1 MNWNAILD
9 ELKTIGTA
17 LGTVIFTCYIT
28 YKTFSSK
35 LEKWRQEDKVNV
47 SKNIEKQSK
56 RDCEIMKEADKLKE
70 LLNADRVQI
79 YEFHNGVHY
88 ANGRSALR
96 TSCTYES
103 CRFGVEGCIDRL
115 NGIPLSVIPT
125 FIKTLLDKGELLV
138 KDLEDIKETMPS
150 TYNLKKSM
158 NIKSFYDF
166 AIHNTNGE
174 PVGFVAVQF
183 CSDDIKNLNKDA
195 VKRFAWFV
203 ESKLLEM

>member
-1 MNWNAILD
+1 MDWDAILD
-9 ELKTIGTA
+9 EIKTIGTA
-17 LGTVIFTCYIT
+17 LGTVIFTGYIT

-35 LEKWRQEDKVNV
+35 LEKWREEDKVNV

-56 RDCEIMKEADKLKE
+56 LDCEIMTEADKLKE

-96 TSCTYES
+96 TSCTYEA
-103 CRFGVEGCIDRL
+103 CRFGIERCIDRL
-115 NGIPLSVIPT
+115 SGIPLSVIPT
-125 FIKTLLDKGELLV
+125 FIKVLLDKGELLV

-158 NIKSFYDF
+158 SVQSFYDF
-166 AIHNTNGE
+166 TIHNTNGE

-183 CSDDIKNLNKDA
+183 CGGDIKNLNKDA

>member
-1 MNWNAILD
+1 MDWNAILD
-9 ELKTIGTA
+9 KIETIGTV
-17 LGTVIFTCYIT
+17 LGTVIFTGYIT

-47 SKNIEKQSK
+47 SKNVEKQSK
-56 RDCEIMKEADKLKE
+56 LDCEIMTEADKLKE

-96 TSCTYES
+96 TSCTYEA
-103 CRFGVEGCIDRL
+103 CRFGIEGCIDRL
-115 NGIPLSVIPT
+115 NGVPLSVMPT

-138 KDLEDIKETMPS
+138 RDLEDIKETMPS

-166 AIHNTNGE
+166 TIHNANGE

-183 CSDDIKNLNKDA
+183 CGEDIKNLNKDV

>member
-1 MNWNAILD
+1 MDWNAILD
-9 ELKTIGTA
+9 KIETIGTV
-17 LGTVIFTCYIT
+17 LGTVIFTGYIT
-28 YKTFSSK
+28 YKTFSLK
-35 LEKWRQEDKVNV
+35 LEKWKQEEKIDV

-56 RDCEIMKEADKLKE
+56 FDCEIMAEAEKLKE

-79 YEFHNGVHY
+79 YEFHNGIHY

-96 TSCTYES
+96 TSCTYEF
-103 CRFGVEGCIDRL
+103 CRFGVEGCINKL
-115 NGIPLSVIPT
+115 NGVPLSFIPT

-150 TYNLKKSM
+150 TYYIKKSM

-166 AIHNTNGE
+166 TIHNANGE

-183 CSDDIKNLNKDA
+183 CGENIKNLNKDA

>member
-1 MNWNAILD
+1 MDWNAILD
-9 ELKTIGTA
+9 KIETIGTV
-17 LGTVIFTCYIT
+17 LGTVIFTGYIT
-28 YKTFSSK
+28 YKTFSLK
-35 LEKWRQEDKVNV
+35 LEKWKQEEKIDV

-56 RDCEIMKEADKLKE
+56 FDCEIMAEAEKLKE

-79 YEFHNGVHY
+79 YEFHNGIHY

-96 TSCTYES
+96 TSCTYEF
-103 CRFGVEGCIDRL
+103 CRFGVEGCINKL
-115 NGIPLSVIPT
+115 NGVPLSFIPT

-150 TYNLKKSM
+150 TYYIKKSM

-166 AIHNTNGE
+166 TIHNANGE

-183 CSDDIKNLNKDA
+183 CDEGIKNLNKDA

>member
-1 MNWNAILD
+1 MDWNAILD
-9 ELKTIGTA
+9 EIKTIGTA
-17 LGTVIFTCYIT
+17 LGTVIFTGYIT

-47 SKNIEKQSK
+47 SKSIEKQSK
-56 RDCEIMKEADKLKE
+56 LDCEIMTEADKLKE

-96 TSCTYES
+96 TSCTYEA

-158 NIKSFYDF
+158 SVKSFYDF